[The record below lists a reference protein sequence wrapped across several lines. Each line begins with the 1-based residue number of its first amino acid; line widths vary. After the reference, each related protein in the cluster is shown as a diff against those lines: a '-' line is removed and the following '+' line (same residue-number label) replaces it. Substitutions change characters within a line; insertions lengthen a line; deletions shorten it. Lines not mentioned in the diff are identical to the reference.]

1 MKMGICPRFVE
12 IVKEFR
18 AFYGLQ
24 QSLKD
29 IDKFLWQVG
38 DGLLNG

>member
-1 MKMGICPRFVE
+1 MGIYPRFVE

-18 AFYGLQ
+18 ALYSLQ